1 MSKLF
6 AIIISL
12 VCSPC
17 KKIHGSG
24 WCTRDPARVMYDL
37 DWPNRSRRRVGD
49 KRAPIYI
56 GNPAA
61 KLRGERSRFIGAI
74 CIIVKVFGIG
84 SGRPLRAQLV
94 SPRQTR
100 SIFATSESNFNLT
113 LSIPSRLLI
122 ISLASV
128 LFLLRI
134 NSFNARPTKLKR
146 SK

>member
-1 MSKLF
+1 MQKDTR
-6 AIIISL
+6 
-12 VCSPC
+12 
-17 KKIHGSG
+17 SG

-84 SGRPLRAQLV
+84 SDDRYARN
-94 SPRQTR
+94 S
-100 SIFATSESNFNLT
+100 S
-113 LSIPSRLLI
+113 LSLSLSL
-122 ISLASV
+122 SLANSID
-128 LFLLRI
+128 LRYLGI
-134 NSFNARPTKLKR
+134 
-146 SK
+146 